1 MELTAF
7 YKTGEIIIKEG
18 EQGKNFYILKE
29 GSVNVSKKG
38 LVVAVIDEPNTI
50 FGEMSDI
57 LKGPRTCTITARTD
71 SSIIHV
77 PKNIDGVIDRYPSIT
92 KKLIIMLAKRLRDT
106 TKEMLIFDLDHN
118 DKTEML
124 SELCE
129 EKEEQKE
136 PRHVQSM

>member
-1 MELTAF
+1 LEIAAF
-7 YKTGEIIIKEG
+7 YKTGEIIIREG
-18 EQGKNFYILKE
+18 EEGKGFYILKE

-38 LVVAVIDEPNTI
+38 LIVAVINEPNTI

-71 SSIIHV
+71 SNVIHV

-106 TKEMLIFDLDHN
+106 TKEMLIFDLDHK
-118 DKTEML
+118 DKTEVL

-129 EKEEQKE
+129 ENTG